1 MHIYH
6 EVEQVLCVYFSA
18 PLRADQWTSLG
29 FNLEAQ
35 LCCFVL
41 CILATQQSFF
51 KRLMCNNIFHM

>member
-35 LCCFVL
+35 LVVVL
-41 CILATQQSFF
+41 FCVFWQH
-51 KRLMCNNIFHM
+51 NNLFLKD